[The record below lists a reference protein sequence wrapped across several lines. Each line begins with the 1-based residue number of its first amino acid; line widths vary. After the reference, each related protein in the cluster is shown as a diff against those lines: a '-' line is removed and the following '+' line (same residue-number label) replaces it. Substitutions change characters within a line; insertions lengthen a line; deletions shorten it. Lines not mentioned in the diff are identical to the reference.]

1 MEMEFAEPPARWLV
15 RNVLAFGFLC
25 GSILGG
31 PTELILAFPARMS
44 VSKPW
49 DFLSVVQLGQDAQGN
64 SSLRSR
70 SEHMLLQQPSGSS
83 RLPVVQAAFGPFTV
97 KKELNPSLFPSAPF
111 LHASILGG
119 PEMVVTEI
127 HPWVR
132 VLFHWSGIREWRNES
147 REQGMPC
154 VTLHA
159 FKETREL
166 RATCHLQHP
175 LGACVSSL
183 TLPDS
188 WFLPDGASV
197 ATGQKVE
204 LYYRATKLAMTSP
217 TCVDAALHPSQ
228 SELFY
233 VGYVK
238 LQRKEPT
245 ATPDTRQAD
254 AGRLKRWG
262 GEKEELAVDTN
273 VVIRSP
279 QGPLKL
285 GRPITVSILLRG
297 NFTADLVVI
306 RAKLKKGLSV
316 VSVSPPISP
325 HTWSISVEKMMGSKH
340 HTTSVICRR
349 AQGAQ
354 LKDEHSSTSLMEV
367 AQLSLHSENFTGI
380 AVTRRI
386 SWQVEYPGRNPL
398 GNMEGGALTQITLTH
413 KEVLAI
419 VPIAESLSL
428 VNTAVLTGQ
437 AVSVP
442 VTVLAVEQD
451 GTVSDIT
458 HSVNCRSANEDVLK
472 VSGNCASIYVNG
484 EESAQGATA
493 AVVEFYLE
501 SLRNTLTLSVWVP
514 RIPLTIQ
521 LSDPHLSQIK
531 PWKVHHLDRGC
542 SLQYQ
547 RSSVQVLAQFAA
559 ILPEEEGGQLAF
571 MLDADDWFVDVTE
584 MVRDWLKT
592 ENPRIAKINK
602 AGILIGQEPGV
613 TSIQVVSSL
622 WDTVIAQ
629 HQVTVTADKVTLGD
643 LSVQLISGLVLS
655 VKPSPGHNGVVTAAV
670 SALQHLHMFGQEA
683 VLRVWLQFS
692 DDTVVPLE
700 IFDTESYSLQ
710 LSSLAE
716 GVISLEY
723 SDERNREDE
732 EAMPRAVAR
741 GEGGGPLIKAELNDG
756 TMSCHKAK
764 SSGRK
769 KLGTLAA
776 GSGWVRVNFDLSGQ
790 NDQRQEATVED
801 LEMDFLELH
810 EEHYD
815 EDKDDE
821 VAEFLFGREEGAAI
835 QDNAAASKA
844 SLEFENDSLLRLT
857 EEDQLFGEQVDAEG
871 QLNSKWEDDNLQRL
885 GKLSDFEIGMYALL
899 AVFCLGIT
907 VFFVNCIMFVL
918 RYHRKGP
925 FEVKEQPMG
934 QGNLKSPHNWV
945 WMGTDWEE
953 LGRQAD
959 LADLANQKKGKSPIK
974 SEVIKEEEEDGG
986 LHIVPSLLNTEKHL
1000 CGDAEEYSAVTASL
1014 LGLKATDES
1023 ATEEETRADHV
1034 CEGVTHSHFPPF
1046 TENSK
1051 RQAGSILVAS
1061 EEDIRWLC
1069 QDMGISQQAELE
1081 NYMAK
1086 IKLSSEKLG

>member
-1 MEMEFAEPPARWLV
+1 MLFLKCFINKYIWKSDMDIIQ
-15 RNVLAFGFLC
+15 LC
-25 GSILGG
+25 GCTPISNPSLHFLLSCPPVTLLPLAG

-97 KKELNPSLFPSAPF
+97 KKVSILLPTELNPSLFPSAPF

-188 WFLPDGASV
+188 WFLLDGASV

-204 LYYRATKLAMTSP
+204 LYYSTTKLGTTSP

-349 AQGAQ
+349 AQGA
-354 LKDEHSSTSLMEV
+354 HSTSLMEV

-398 GNMEGGALTQITLTH
+398 GNVEGGALTQITLTH

-531 PWKVHHLDRGC
+531 GYPDVLAKLPTTAYSFWPPKHPP
-542 SLQYQ
+542 YQ

-559 ILPEEEGGQLAF
+559 ILPEEEGGQL
-571 MLDADDWFVDVTE
+571 

-655 VKPSPGHNGVVTAAV
+655 VNCCFCFV
-670 SALQHLHMFGQEA
+670 LQEA

-907 VFFVNCIMFVL
+907 VFFVNAL
-918 RYHRKGP
+918 SANGTRKP
-925 FEVKEQPMG
+925 Q
-934 QGNLKSPHNWV
+934 KSHNWV